1 MKITVEKT
9 NKRKKNIE
17 TSKLIILSV
26 VILTYLFSFFVC
38 FMVYKTEDLSPF
50 SYLIPSIFGLSTT
63 AIGFYSWKAKA
74 ENKLKIEI
82 QRIQE
87 EQKLKKKYKD
97 EEIKIDYKDRENVV
111 ENNGIYNNYEEGGLG

>member
-97 EEIKIDYKDRENVV
+97 EEIKIDCKDRENVF
-111 ENNGIYNNYEEGGLG
+111 ENNGVYNNFEEGGLG

>member
-38 FMVYKTEDLSPF
+38 FMVYKTEDLSPL

-111 ENNGIYNNYEEGGLG
+111 ENNGIYNHFEEGGLG

>member
-82 QRIQE
+82 QRIWVFST
-87 EQKLKKKYKD
+87 K
-97 EEIKIDYKDRENVV
+97 
-111 ENNGIYNNYEEGGLG
+111 

>member
-38 FMVYKTEDLSPF
+38 FMIYKTGDLSPF

-97 EEIKIDYKDRENVV
+97 EEIKIDCKERENVF

>member
-97 EEIKIDYKDRENVV
+97 EEIKINYKDRENVV

>member
-97 EEIKIDYKDRENVV
+97 EEIKIDCKDRENVF